1 MYQFIILPMEKFKE
15 EAILKL
21 FEKGLIT
28 ENQFEEIKTY
38 RSLNIFSLNA
48 ELKLFLYLSVLLFT
62 SGIGILI
69 YENIDTIGHVAI
81 LSLLLI
87 VIVVCFYY
95 CFKNS
100 KGFQK
105 TETTFEHPVLEYLVL
120 AGNILTCIFIGYLQF
135 QYRPFGEHYGLATLV
150 PTIVSFFCAYYFDN
164 RSVLTIAITGLA
176 AYVGLSVTPQ
186 DIFNDS
192 NNLYANQNLSY
203 SAVMLGILLILW
215 TVYSRRIS
223 LKTHF
228 GLVFL
233 TFALHIISIASISN
247 LTNYDTIT
255 WMIFALII
263 GCSSYYFYKISYEY
277 KAMSLY
283 VFTIVYAFIG
293 VNIFLFR
300 IFENVDF
307 FRIWELFI
315 FLLPAY
321 FIGTIVMFIKLIK
334 NFHKEI
340 AE

>member
-1 MYQFIILPMEKFKE
+1 MKKFNE
-15 EAILKL
+15 QSTAAL

-28 ENQFEEIKTY
+28 ENQFDEIKSY
-38 RSLNIFSLNA
+38 RNLNIFSVNA

-69 YENIDTIGHVAI
+69 YENIDSIGHIAI

-87 VIVVCFYY
+87 VIAVCFYY

-105 TETTFEHPVLEYLVL
+105 TETVFENPVLEYLVL
-120 AGNILTCIFIGYLQF
+120 LANILTCIFIGYLQF
-135 QYRPFGEHYGLATLV
+135 QYKPFGEHYGLATLV

-164 RSVLTIAITGLA
+164 KSVLTIAVTGLA
-176 AYVGLSVTPQ
+176 AYIGLSVTPQ
-186 DIFNDS
+186 DLMRNNDF
-192 NNLYANQNLSY
+192 YASQSLSY
-203 SAVMLGILLILW
+203 SAIMLGILLILW
-215 TVYSRRIS
+215 TIYSKRIS

-228 GLVFL
+228 ALIFL

-247 LTNYDTIT
+247 LTNFETLI
-255 WMIFALII
+255 WLLFAVVLA
-263 GCSSYYFYKISYEY
+263 GSTYYFYKASYEY

-283 VFTIVYAFIG
+283 VFMILYAYIG
-293 VNIFLFR
+293 GNIFIFR

-307 FRIWELFI
+307 SQIWELFI

-321 FIGTIVMFIKLIK
+321 FVGSIVMFIKLIK
-334 NFHKEI
+334 KFHKEI

>member
-1 MYQFIILPMEKFKE
+1 MLSMTKFDE
-15 EAILKL
+15 HAVQNL
-21 FEKGLIT
+21 FDKNLIT
-28 ENQFEEIKTY
+28 ENQFQEIKTY
-38 RSLNIFSLNA
+38 RALNIFSLHS

-69 YENIDTIGHVAI
+69 YENIDTIGHIAI

-105 TETTFEHPVLEYLVL
+105 AETRFEHPVLEYLVL
-120 AGNILTCIFIGYLQF
+120 AANILTCIFIGYLQF
-135 QYRPFGEHYGLATLV
+135 QYKPFGENYGLATLV

-164 RSVLTIAITGLA
+164 KSVLTIAVTGLA

-186 DIFNDS
+186 DLLNNNDF
-192 NNLYANQNLSY
+192 YASQSLSY
-203 SAVMLGILLILW
+203 SAVMLGVLLILW
-215 TVYSRRIS
+215 TFYSNRIL

-228 GLVFL
+228 SLIFL
-233 TFALHIISIASISN
+233 TFALHIVSIAAISN
-247 LTNYDTIT
+247 LTNYYTLT
-255 WMIFALII
+255 WFMFAVVL
-263 GCSSYYFYKISYEY
+263 GCSTYYFYKVSYDH

-283 VFTIVYAFIG
+283 VFMIVYGYIG
-293 VNIFLFR
+293 ANMFLFR

-307 FRIWELFI
+307 SDIWELFF

-321 FIGTIVMFIKLIK
+321 FIGSIVVFIKLIK
-334 NFHKEI
+334 KFNKEI
-340 AE
+340 AA

>member
-1 MYQFIILPMEKFKE
+1 MNKFDQQ
-15 EAILKL
+15 EAKML
-21 FEKGLIT
+21 FDKSLIT
-28 ENQFEEIKTY
+28 ENQYQEITAY
-38 RSLNIFSLNA
+38 RNLKIFSLNT
-48 ELKLFLYLSVLLFT
+48 ELKLLLYLSVLLFT

-69 YENIDTIGHVAI
+69 YDNIDSIGHIAI
-81 LSLLLI
+81 LSILLV

-95 CFKNS
+95 CFKYS

-105 TETTFEHPVLEYLVL
+105 SETTFEHPVLEYLVL

-135 QYRPFGEHYGLATLV
+135 QYKPFGEHYGLATLV

-186 DIFNDS
+186 DLLNNNDF
-192 NNLYANQNLSY
+192 YASESLSY
-203 SAVMLGILLILW
+203 SAVILGILLILW
-215 TVYSRRIS
+215 TIYSNRIS

-228 GLVFL
+228 SLVFL
-233 TFALHIISIASISN
+233 TFALHIISIAAISN
-247 LTNYDTIT
+247 LLHHDSLI
-255 WMIFALII
+255 WLIFTVVLA
-263 GCSSYYFYKISYEY
+263 GSSFYFYKISHEM

-283 VFTIVYAFIG
+283 VFMIVYAYIG
-293 VNIFLFR
+293 GNIFLFR
-300 IFENVDF
+300 IFEDIDF
-307 FRIWELFI
+307 SNIWELFI

-321 FIGTIVMFIKLIK
+321 FIGSIVMFVKLIK